1 MFDVW
6 KNALEEIK
14 KEISDAKFNTFF
26 QKTSLISTENGEIKI
41 GVPNGF
47 MQVNIQKNFD
57 KNIRNALAHNNIE
70 VKSVEYIIS
79 DSNTK
84 ILKPREVVSVE
95 APRRVG
101 SKTYIS
107 NSPSRNISNGLSKEY
122 TFSNFTV
129 GSNNDLAVY
138 AAKEVI
144 SNPGKKR
151 NPFFLYG
158 KSGVGKTHLIQAIGN
173 ELLKKN
179 PNLKILY
186 TPINH
191 FYSDFISAV
200 KSKKPDSWRPKYEN
214 LDVLIVDDFQLI
226 ANKDKSQV
234 EFFNLFNDMYLSKK
248 QVIVA
253 SDRLPDEIET
263 VDVRLASRLT
273 QNGAW
278 DIQLPGYE
286 ERVAILQA
294 KAEYDGVDIE
304 QEAIEYIAENVKTN
318 IRDLNAEY
326 EKLIA
331 FAELRGVTPL
341 QIINMGFPGSSSSA
355 SKHTTT
361 PKKVIDKTAKFYNM
375 TTATM
380 LSKSRVANIKNARQV
395 AMYLLRYELHLSTTQ
410 VASEIGVKD
419 HTTVMNGTDRI
430 KDEIK
435 MNFKLREDINTLR
448 EKIYE

>member
-57 KNIRNALAHNNIE
+57 KNIRKALTNNNVE

-84 ILKPREVVSVE
+84 ISRPREVISVE
-95 APRRVG
+95 TPKKVG
-101 SKTYIS
+101 SRTYIS
-107 NSPSRNISNGLSKEY
+107 NSPSRNISNGLSKDY
-122 TFSNFTV
+122 TFDNFIV
-129 GSNNDLAVY
+129 GTNNDIAVY
-138 AAKEVI
+138 TAKEVI
-144 SNPGKKR
+144 KHLGEKKR

-158 KSGVGKTHLIQAIGN
+158 KSGVGKTHLIQAVGN

-186 TPINH
+186 TPISH
-191 FYSDFISAV
+191 FYSDFVTAV
-200 KSKKPDSWRPKYEN
+200 RNKKPDSWRIKYEN

-226 ANKDKSQV
+226 SGKDKSQV
-234 EFFNLFNDMYLSKK
+234 EFFNLFNDMHLSKR

-253 SDRLPDEIET
+253 SDRLPDEIKD
-263 VDVRLASRLT
+263 VDPRLASRLT

-286 ERVAILQA
+286 ERCAILQA

-304 QEAIEYIAENVKTN
+304 PEAIEYIAENVNTN
-318 IRDLNAEY
+318 VRDLNAEY

-331 FAELRGVTPL
+331 YAELRGITPL
-341 QIINMGFPGSSSSA
+341 EVINSGFSRPVASS
-355 SKHTTT
+355 KKTTT
-361 PKKVIDKTAKFYNM
+361 PKKVIEKTAKFYDM
-375 TTATM
+375 STATM
-380 LSKSRVANIKNARQV
+380 LSKSRVTHIKNARQV
-395 AMYLLRYELHLSTTQ
+395 AMYLLRYELNLSTPRI
-410 VASEIGVKD
+410 AMELGMKD

-430 KDEIK
+430 KDEMK